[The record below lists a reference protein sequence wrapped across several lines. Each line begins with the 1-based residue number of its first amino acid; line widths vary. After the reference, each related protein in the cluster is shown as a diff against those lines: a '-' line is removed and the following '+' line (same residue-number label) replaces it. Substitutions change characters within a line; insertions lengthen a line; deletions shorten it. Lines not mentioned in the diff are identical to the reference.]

1 MQPPLRALLFKNIV
15 VATNAVVVF
24 QNTVHKMVHGTKVV
38 FEEPLS
44 SSAGLRH
51 PVRGHLAVVLVIQP
65 RGGRDKVSDTGTLKR
80 GRHLAAMPSQHRPQ
94 LLFVTR
100 ANVWVNECDGPTIL
114 NWCGKA

>member
-51 PVRGHLAVVLVIQP
+51 PVRGHLAMVLVVQP
-65 RGGRDKVSDTGTLKR
+65 RGGRDDVSDARTVER
-80 GRHLAAMPSQHRPQ
+80 GRDLAAMLS
-94 LLFVTR
+94 
-100 ANVWVNECDGPTIL
+100 
-114 NWCGKA
+114 